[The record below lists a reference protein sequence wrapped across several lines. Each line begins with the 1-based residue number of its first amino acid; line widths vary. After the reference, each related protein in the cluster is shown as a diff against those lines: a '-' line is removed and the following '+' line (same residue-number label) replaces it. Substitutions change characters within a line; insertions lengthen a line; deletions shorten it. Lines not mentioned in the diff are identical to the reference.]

1 MYLKQF
7 GLTRKPFAITPDTRR
22 FFSGASR
29 GAVLDALLYAITNG
43 EGIVKLV
50 GEVGSGKTM
59 LSRMLGE
66 RLPASVDL
74 VYIANPSLTADDILR
89 AIAIELGF
97 DIAQDARRFEV
108 MQQLQSRLIQHHA
121 EQRQVVVFID
131 EAQAMP
137 LQTLEQI
144 RLLSNLETRDHKLLQ
159 MVLFGQPELDR
170 KLADPEIRQLRERI
184 TYSLELPPL
193 SSGDVHAYLN
203 FRLQQ
208 SGYQGVELFSRSLA
222 RRVRRY
228 SQGLIRRINII
239 ADKSLLAAYSEGS
252 SQLRRRHIRL
262 AAQESGLL
270 HSTPRWLYAAASLL
284 LGLTGLTL
292 SQAERVPHPAA
303 QPPSPIVA
311 ATPSE
316 QSVSVAPEP
325 AGTTLTEA
333 ALPATSK
340 RSGDSDELINRR
352 LRATRQLLTDDSAG
366 GYSIQLLTTQQK
378 PVYLKNFFAKH
389 GEQLDPEQ
397 VFIYPLHSKG
407 SDYFIVLYGHYAD
420 PKLADSA
427 LNALPTALTEGR
439 PYIRSLRR
447 MRDEAQPWQG

>member
-159 MVLFGQPELDR
+159 MVLFGQPELNR

-184 TYSLELPPL
+184 TYSLELPP
-193 SSGDVHAYLN
+193 
-203 FRLQQ
+203 
-208 SGYQGVELFSRSLA
+208 
-222 RRVRRY
+222 
-228 SQGLIRRINII
+228 
-239 ADKSLLAAYSEGS
+239 
-252 SQLRRRHIRL
+252 
-262 AAQESGLL
+262 
-270 HSTPRWLYAAASLL
+270 
-284 LGLTGLTL
+284 
-292 SQAERVPHPAA
+292 
-303 QPPSPIVA
+303 
-311 ATPSE
+311 
-316 QSVSVAPEP
+316 
-325 AGTTLTEA
+325 
-333 ALPATSK
+333 
-340 RSGDSDELINRR
+340 
-352 LRATRQLLTDDSAG
+352 
-366 GYSIQLLTTQQK
+366 
-378 PVYLKNFFAKH
+378 
-389 GEQLDPEQ
+389 PEQ
-397 VFIYPLHSKG
+397 RGCACLS
-407 SDYFIVLYGHYAD
+407 
-420 PKLADSA
+420 
-427 LNALPTALTEGR
+427 
-439 PYIRSLRR
+439 
-447 MRDEAQPWQG
+447 